1 MKLLKLKIKN
11 YKLFENLSVDFQD
24 SGHIAVFIGKN
35 GSGKTTLIESLTQI
49 FAVLLGTK
57 DFKSLEKQTF
67 PFQFSITYLLRREK
81 ITETSMFGE
90 SFVNYV
96 GVEVSFEDKLQIKLF
111 EGNDIIEGLPKIE
124 KHLRNKG
131 EELAYI
137 LPDNFVVYYSGISNS
152 IYEIY
157 TKFQRELITGTLTGE
172 VQFDQPFYYFLPQ
185 NLPAILIGLL
195 SYEYGDVPEALHK
208 QFGISGFSTI
218 QLNFKKPSWAKSKS
232 TSEDFWGAMGEL
244 NQFMNILK
252 GATKANFQSDSITF
266 SISDKSQLEN
276 IWSFYGTEKRLF
288 EYLVSLQSNDFLES
302 IDLNLIKN
310 GREVSFDN
318 LSEGEKQLLIITG
331 LKELLATDNSL
342 FLLDEP
348 DTYLH
353 PEWKREFVYNL
364 FKEDEDLFKNFSI
377 ITTHSPNILSALKK
391 GQLNVFVNEN
401 GKSRTKNISFNPY
414 GKPVDDILT
423 DFFDLEGLRY
433 KKVQQQLND
442 IWDFIRA
449 NNYESAEFS
458 ELFAKLEK
466 DLGKSDKALTDIRLE
481 ITKRNKLNEKN
492 K

>member
-1 MKLLKLKIKN
+1 MKLLKLNIKDF
-11 YKLFENLSVDFQD
+11 KLFEDLSIDFQE

-35 GSGKTTLIESLTQI
+35 GSGKTTLIESLTHI
-49 FAVLLGTK
+49 LATLLGTK
-57 DFKSLEKQTF
+57 DFKSLEKESF

-90 SFVNYV
+90 SYVNYI
-96 GVEVSFEDKLQIKLF
+96 GVEVSFTDKLQMKLH
-111 EGNDIIEGLPKIE
+111 EGDQIIEGLPKIE
-124 KHLRNKG
+124 KHLRSKG

-152 IYEIY
+152 IYEIFNE
-157 TKFQRELITGTLTGE
+157 FQQELITGTLTGE
-172 VQFDQPFYYFLPQ
+172 VKFDQPFYYFLPQ

-195 SYEYGDVPEALHK
+195 SYEYGDVPDALQN
-208 QFGISGFSTI
+208 QFGISGFTTI
-218 QLNFKKPSWAKSKS
+218 QLNFKKPKWAKSKS
-232 TSEDFWGAMGEL
+232 SSEEFWGAMGEL

-252 GATKANFQSDSITF
+252 GATNPIFETDTITF
-266 SISDKSQLEN
+266 RITDKSQLER

-302 IDLNLIKN
+302 IDLMLVKN
-310 GREVSFDN
+310 GREVGYNN

-331 LKELLATDNSL
+331 LKELLAADNSL

-364 FKEDEDLFKNFSI
+364 FKEEEDLFKNFSI
-377 ITTHSPNILSALKK
+377 ITTHSPNVLSALKK
-391 GQLNVFVNEN
+391 GQLNVLVNEN
-401 GKSRTKNISFNPY
+401 GKSRIKNISFNPY
-414 GKPVDDILT
+414 GKPVDDLLT

-442 IWDFIRA
+442 AWDFIRA
-449 NNYESAEFS
+449 NNYESQEFKK
-458 ELFAKLEK
+458 LFTVLEK

-481 ITKRNKLNEKN
+481 IAKRNKLNEKN
-492 K
+492 Q

>member
-1 MKLLKLKIKN
+1 MKLLKLNIRN
-11 YKLFENLSVDFQD
+11 FKLFENLSVDFLD

-35 GSGKTTLIESLTQI
+35 GSGKTTLIESLTHI
-49 FAVLLGTK
+49 FATLLGTK
-57 DFKSLEKQTF
+57 DFKSLEKETF
-67 PFQFSITYLLRREK
+67 SFQFSITYLLRREK

-90 SFVNYV
+90 SFVNYI
-96 GVEVSFEDKLQIKLF
+96 GVEVSFEDNLHIKLF

-124 KHLRNKG
+124 KHLRGKG
-131 EELAYI
+131 EKLAYI

-157 TKFQRELITGTLTGE
+157 NRFQRELITGTLTGE
-172 VQFDQPFYYFLPQ
+172 VKFDQPFYYFLPQ

-195 SYEYGDVPEALHK
+195 SYEYGDIPKSLQY

-218 QLNFKKPSWAKSKS
+218 HLNFKKPSWAKPKS

-244 NQFMNILK
+244 KQFMNILQ
-252 GATKANFQSDSITF
+252 GATKAKFKSDSITF
-266 SISDKSQLEN
+266 SISNKSQLEN

-310 GREVSFDN
+310 GREVSFNN

-331 LKELLATDNSL
+331 LKELLAAKNSL

-353 PEWKREFVYNL
+353 PEWKREFVYSL
-364 FKEDEDLFKNFSI
+364 FKEGEDLFRNFSI

-391 GQLNVFVNEN
+391 GQLNILVNED
-401 GKSRTKNISFNPY
+401 GRSRIKEISFNPY
-414 GKPVDDILT
+414 GKPIDDLLT
-423 DFFDLEGLRY
+423 DFFGLEGLRY

-442 IWDFIRA
+442 IWDFIRV
-449 NNYESAEFS
+449 NNYESDEFKRQFAE
-458 ELFAKLEK
+458 LER

-481 ITKRNKLNEKN
+481 ITKRNKFNEKN
-492 K
+492 

>member
-1 MKLLKLKIKN
+1 MKLLILDIKN

-35 GSGKTTLIESLTQI
+35 GSGKTTLIESLTHI
-49 FAVLLGTK
+49 FATLLGTK
-57 DFKSLEKQTF
+57 DFKSLEKETF
-67 PFQFSITYLLRREK
+67 LFQFSITYLLRREK

-90 SFVNYV
+90 SFVNYI
-96 GVEVSFEDKLQIKLF
+96 GVEVAFDDKLQIKLY
-111 EGNDIIEGLPKIE
+111 EGDQIIDGLPKIE

-157 TKFQRELITGTLTGE
+157 NKFQRELITGTLTGE

-195 SYEYGDVPEALHK
+195 SYEYGDVPEALQK
-208 QFGISGFSTI
+208 QFGIGGFSTI

-266 SISDKSQLEN
+266 SISNKSQLEN

-310 GREVSFDN
+310 GREVSFNN

-331 LKELLATDNSL
+331 LKELLAADNSL

-377 ITTHSPNILSALKK
+377 ITTHSPNFLSALKK
-391 GQLNVFVNEN
+391 GQLNVLVNEN
-401 GKSRTKNISFNPY
+401 GKSRIKNISFNPY

-449 NNYESAEFS
+449 NNYKSAEFS

-481 ITKRNKLNEKN
+481 ITKRNKLNEKD

>member
-1 MKLLKLKIKN
+1 MKLLKLDIN
-11 YKLFENLSVDFQD
+11 NFKLFENLSVDFLA
-24 SGHIAVFIGKN
+24 SGHVAVFIGKN

-49 FAVLLGTK
+49 FATLLGTK
-57 DFKSLEKQTF
+57 DFKSLEKETF
-67 PFQFSITYLLRREK
+67 PFQFSIVYLLRREK
-81 ITETSMFGE
+81 VTETAMFGQ
-90 SFVNYV
+90 SFVNYI
-96 GVEVSFEDKLQIKLF
+96 GVEVSFEDKPHIKLF
-111 EGNDIIEGLPKIE
+111 EGSDVIEGLPKIE
-124 KHLRNKG
+124 KHLRSKG

-152 IYEIY
+152 IYDIY
-157 TKFQRELITGTLTGE
+157 NIFQRDLITGTLTGE
-172 VQFDQPFYYFLPQ
+172 IRFDQPFYYFRPQ
-185 NLPAILIGLL
+185 DLPAILIGLL
-195 SYEYGDVPEALHK
+195 SYEYGDVPETLEK

-218 QLNFKKPSWAKSKS
+218 RLNFKKPRWAKPKS
-232 TSEDFWGAMGEL
+232 TPEDFWGAMGEL

-252 GATKANFQSDSITF
+252 GATKAKFQPDSITF

-276 IWSFYGTEKRLF
+276 IWSFYGTEKRIF

-310 GREVSFDN
+310 GRDVSFNN

-331 LKELLATDNSL
+331 LKELLAGHNSL

-364 FKEDEDLFKNFSI
+364 FEEEEEDLFKNFSI
-377 ITTHSPNILSALKK
+377 ITTHSPNVLSALKK
-391 GQLNVFVNEN
+391 GQLNVLVNEN
-401 GKSRTKNISFNPY
+401 GKSRIKNISFNPY

-442 IWDFIRA
+442 IWDLIRSD
-449 NNYESAEFS
+449 NYESDKFKKSFS
-458 ELFAKLEK
+458 VLER

-481 ITKRNKLNEKN
+481 IIKRAKLNEKN
-492 K
+492 